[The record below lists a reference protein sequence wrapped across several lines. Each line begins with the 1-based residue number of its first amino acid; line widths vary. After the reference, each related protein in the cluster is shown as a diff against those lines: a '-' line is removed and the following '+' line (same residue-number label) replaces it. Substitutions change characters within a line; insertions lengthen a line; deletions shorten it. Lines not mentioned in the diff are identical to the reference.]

1 MDEQVLAA
9 FQKLVELLLCP
20 DESSHV
26 QVERDGIAVV
36 QVSLPERKD
45 HLEQSRSH
53 LELQIHG
60 VGEIRHCREL
70 LRLRGH

>member
-9 FQKLVELLLCP
+9 LQELVELLLRS

-45 HLEQSRSH
+45 HLE
-53 LELQIHG
+53 
-60 VGEIRHCREL
+60 
-70 LRLRGH
+70 